1 MTLSDT
7 IMSFVLDD
15 RLHKRIIEKKKKLD
29 KLLKNISP
37 KIIRNIEKEMQIEFV
52 YNSNSIEG
60 NTLTRGETELALRG
74 ITVKGKNIIEIL
86 EVQNHPNALKLIK
99 ELSFDQKYRITEND
113 IKTIHKIIMNGV
125 ISTAGSY
132 RQSQI
137 NIQGANFIPPTFYDI
152 KDQMKDLVSFINNNP
167 DELRPIELASYVHHA
182 ISWIHPFDDGNGR
195 IARLLLNFILLQN
208 GYRFVVIRKV
218 DRKKYL
224 DCLSK
229 ADLGNP
235 ESFVNFIAR
244 CEEQTLDIY
253 LLALESNTNK
263 NNDKKSDSSSKT
275 KLMTLGQL
283 AKHTPYSS
291 EYLSLLA
298 RKGVLDAIKEGKT
311 WKTTRKVIN
320 EYVKQHKKKR

>member
-1 MTLSDT
+1 
-7 IMSFVLDD
+7 MSFVIDD
-15 RLHKRIIEKKKKLD
+15 RIHKRIIEKKKKLD
-29 KLLKNISP
+29 KLIKNISP
-37 KIIRNIEKEMQIEFV
+37 EIIRNIEKEMQIEFV

-74 ITVKGKNIIEIL
+74 ITVKGKNIMEIL

-99 ELSFDQKYRITEND
+99 DLSFDQKYRITEDD

-125 ISTAGSY
+125 IGTAGSY

-137 NIQGANFIPPTFYDI
+137 HIQGANFIPPAFYDI
-152 KDQMKDLVSFINNNP
+152 EDQMKDLVSFINNNP
-167 DELRPIELASYVHHA
+167 DELRPIELASYTHHA

-195 IARLLLNFILLQN
+195 IARLLLNFILFQN

-229 ADLGNP
+229 ADVGNSEP
-235 ESFVNFIAR
+235 FVNFIAR

-253 LLALESNTNK
+253 LLALESSSNNKNK
-263 NNDKKSDSSSKT
+263 NNKKSDMDSKT
-275 KLMTLGQL
+275 KLMTLSQL
-283 AKHTPYSS
+283 SKHTPYSS

-311 WKTTRKVIN
+311 WKTTRKVID
-320 EYVKQHKKKR
+320 EYVKQHKKR